1 MNVQLQTV
9 KKCNRCV
16 KLDRTTS
23 VPKSVLRYQ
32 LDKVRSLELETSL
45 SQYINVL
52 IILPLMGHPQPHP
65 YTHNTVDNKSTLL
78 LIISPLLRF
87 FSNQAES
94 FRHRTPHQTQ
104 DTSEKQGLAFMV
116 LLAYKL
122 ETTGI
127 ESQKS
132 KLFICFKI
140 FWHLFAQAAKMELN
154 FKMKTQFL
162 NNFRT
167 KDIVS
172 KLFFFCPRKEKFY
185 TTNLFHTQQTLA
197 NQGTDLR
204 FIFKASSTWLST
216 RPSRS
221 RVINPLIRL

>member
-1 MNVQLQTV
+1 
-9 KKCNRCV
+9 
-16 KLDRTTS
+16 
-23 VPKSVLRYQ
+23 
-32 LDKVRSLELETSL
+32 
-45 SQYINVL
+45 
-52 IILPLMGHPQPHP
+52 MGHPQPHP

-140 FWHLFAQAAKMELN
+140 FWHLFAQAAKMEPN

-162 NNFRT
+162 TILELRT
-167 KDIVS
+167 LFQSCSVSAQGRKSFTQLICSIHS
-172 KLFFFCPRKEKFY
+172 KL
-185 TTNLFHTQQTLA
+185 
-197 NQGTDLR
+197 
-204 FIFKASSTWLST
+204 
-216 RPSRS
+216 
-221 RVINPLIRL
+221 

>member
-65 YTHNTVDNKSTLL
+65 NTHNTVDNKSTHL
-78 LIISPLLRF
+78 LIISPLLHF

-94 FRHRTPHQTQ
+94 FRHRRSPPQTQ

-116 LLAYKL
+116 LMAYKL

-162 NNFRT
+162 TILELRT
-167 KDIVS
+167 LFQSYSFSAQGRKSFTQPICSIHS
-172 KLFFFCPRKEKFY
+172 KLWQIRV
-185 TTNLFHTQQTLA
+185 QTR
-197 NQGTDLR
+197 GS
-204 FIFKASSTWLST
+204 F
-216 RPSRS
+216 SRQ
-221 RVINPLIRL
+221 VLHG